1 MSEEWLSKL
10 KEGDRVVVYS
20 WGWANSSYEE
30 SVVEKITP
38 KGFIKVNGSLFNPND
53 GYSRGDGGACLKD
66 PNNDKVIEKV
76 NEHRKNMFIHKILVD
91 MWETRKITYE
101 QAIEIDRIL
110 GDVEK

>member
-1 MSEEWLSKL
+1 MSKEWLSKL

-53 GYSRGDGGACLKD
+53 GYRRGESGACLYD
-66 PNNDKVIEKV
+66 PNEDDVMERVKKYQEDS
-76 NEHRKNMFIHKILVD
+76 FIRKILVD

>member
-1 MSEEWLSKL
+1 MSKEWLSKL

-20 WGWANSSYEE
+20 WGWANSSYKE

-53 GYSRGDGGACLKD
+53 GYRRGDGGACLQN
-66 PNNDKVIEKV
+66 PND
-76 NEHRKNMFIHKILVD
+76 NEVMERVKKYQEDSFIRKILVD

>member
-1 MSEEWLSKL
+1 MSKEWLSKL

-20 WGWANSSYEE
+20 WGWANSSYKE

-53 GYSRGDGGACLKD
+53 GYRRGDGGACLQN
-66 PNNDKVIEKV
+66 PND
-76 NEHRKNMFIHKILVD
+76 NEVMERVKKYQEDSFIRTILVD